1 MPSFFISSTFRD
13 MHPERDVLHK
23 QVFPAI
29 EACARQYGDHVNICD
44 LRWGIDTD
52 ELNEQESMHKILTG
66 CLDSID
72 RCGDYFIGF
81 IGNRY
86 GFVPDKKYLRKIIA
100 SHRDIALPEE
110 AISVTELEILYI
122 LNQLQ
127 KPEDYRHIIFYVRD
141 IQGRTSS
148 RYQSE
153 DIIAAEKIKILKD
166 KLYGISNL
174 TIKDYS
180 LVWDEERDAPTDKSL
195 NIFAEM
201 IRDDLQHMLESDW
214 VPEKGK
220 SAYAKDQRL
229 HLNYAHR
236 KCEGIHLRSNLLQDT
251 ESFIDKH
258 IVSAIKGPIGIGKST
273 LMSQLAV
280 DTENRGDF
288 SHILF
293 GGYTPLTSSAEAILG
308 HMLSILCENLDDI
321 ANRTVDCSV
330 LTIPQQLELLDDRLL
345 QYDALLEKERRQSYF
360 FIDAVDQ
367 LLPDE
372 QRESLFFITDAFA
385 ECRHI
390 HIVVSAVDSFPLPAK
405 IPFITVPELDQ
416 DEIIAAAGRIA
427 GIEFK
432 ELNASVRRSIL
443 AQSMSRNPLY
453 LSLLVKRLL
462 LMDQM
467 DFEAIDKLG
476 NVGNPISSY
485 QGRLVSQ
492 LNTALYGICREITE
506 LASKRIGGEMVQ
518 KCLSYLA
525 VSRYGLTEAELEK
538 LFEKHGQ
545 QFCYADFAMFI
556 RYLDLFFIRRMD
568 GKIDFSHK
576 SLRLGILEQYTDN
589 QTYLHSVHLKL
600 AVLFSEEPEGP
611 SDIEMYWH
619 LLEAEDYHS
628 FYENLNLIKT
638 IDVQCTRMAAIVKQ
652 WLILGHNEDDLLEY
666 PVQSR
671 SVDLFND
678 LSVLV
683 NHYIFYQL
691 KGGEKDRKLALTL
704 VQKLYENGQVL
715 ESLGIK
721 CQIVSNE
728 HFLRNMV
735 IIRNV
740 LAEIILKERTEDALR
755 KAIGYLEM
763 NLPYLETEPT
773 DPGLR
778 HEVLYKDRITDY
790 ERLSDL
796 YEYIGGEDNLK
807 KAHCYLSMAVE
818 TVEAYVEAQEN
829 EDSLTTM
836 LSIYLRM
843 AKQCELLAIP
853 TLSLSANA
861 KNRDA
866 SFYYEQSYELLE
878 RTVLLTDQLNEEDS
892 NYIETLDAVAYGY
905 DALAEYYFE
914 LRDQKHLKMAEELCL
929 KSIHVGKSISRL
941 QGSISR
947 KTIQGASYLRLAL
960 IYEELDMDMQEKD
973 KLIEQNLQRGCYIYK
988 SLMEEL
994 GTADARRDY
1003 AISLGRMALHYH
1015 DLADEKSLNKG
1026 LRCMDECL
1034 AIYEALVKTMPTPT
1048 LKDGL
1053 AKEKGIKADLLK
1065 AIHTK
1070 SSFIKAY
1077 KIYKEVLV
1085 LRKEIYKEA
1094 KSGANLREIA
1104 FVYSKLAEILL
1115 DIDDERYASKALC
1128 YLQKDLKF
1136 LHVIARGGE
1145 TIENLNDFQD
1155 AYEFVGRCYKA
1166 MKLDNPSFAKAIQ
1179 YQKKYIEKC
1188 QRAREIDPCEDTI
1201 FNLSVAYENLA
1212 DLHYHRKGRY
1222 HLYQAEKYA
1231 RKSYRLFKE
1240 YEMLCG
1246 ADQCHVEWAV
1256 FFNHIGAIYLERYG
1270 IEPKAQYLKKS
1281 YAFLRRSLK
1290 INAGADQEEVLV
1302 SIKNLA
1308 EHPYTSGEMRKH
1320 YAVKAYRMAETRYQ
1334 ETELDWYRVM
1344 MRDLEKVAK
1353 KYGIDL

>member
-52 ELNEQESMHKILTG
+52 ELNEQESMNKILAG

-86 GFVPDKKYLRKIIA
+86 GFVPEKEYLQNLTSSRKGMV
-100 SHRDIALPEE
+100 LPEE

-127 KPEDYRHIIFYVRD
+127 NPEDYQHIIFYVRD
-141 IQGRTSS
+141 IQGKTSS

-153 DIIAAEKIKILKD
+153 DKLAAKRIRLLKD
-166 KLYGISNL
+166 KLHGISNL

-180 LVWDEERDAPTDKSL
+180 LEWDEERDAPTGKSL
-195 NIFAEM
+195 DVFAEM
-201 IRDDLQHMLESDW
+201 VRDDLQHMLETNW
-214 VPEKGK
+214 IPEEGK
-220 SAYAKDQRL
+220 SAYAMDQHL
-229 HLNYAHR
+229 HFTYAYR
-236 KCEGIHLRSNLLQDT
+236 KCEGVHLRTDLLQEA
-251 ESFIDKH
+251 ESFINNH
-258 IVSAIKGPIGIGKST
+258 VVSAIKGPIGIGKST

-280 DTENRGDF
+280 GAENRGDF
-288 SHILF
+288 SYILF
-293 GGYTPLTSSAEAILG
+293 GGYTPLTSTAEFILQ
-308 HMLSILCENLDDI
+308 HMLSIFCENLDNI
-321 ANRTVDCSV
+321 ANRPPDFSA
-330 LTIPQQLELLDDRLL
+330 LTIPQQLELLDDWLL
-345 QYDALLEKERRQSYF
+345 QYDAFLEEEGRQSFF

-367 LLPDE
+367 LVPDE
-372 QRESLFFITDAFA
+372 QRESLFFITDALA
-385 ECRHI
+385 ECRRI
-390 HIVVSAVDSFPLPAK
+390 HIVVSAVDSFLLPVK
-405 IPFITVPELDQ
+405 IPFIAVPELEQ
-416 DEIIAAAGRIA
+416 DEIIAAAGSIA
-427 GIEFK
+427 GMEFK
-432 ELNASVRRSIL
+432 ELNVYVQRCIL

-462 LMDQM
+462 LMDQI
-467 DFEAIDKLG
+467 DFEAIDKLE

-506 LASKRIGGEMVQ
+506 LAARRIGGAMVQ

-525 VSRYGLTEAELEK
+525 VSRYGLTESELEI
-538 LFEKHGQ
+538 LFEKQGQ
-545 QFCYADFAMFI
+545 QFCYADFSMFI
-556 RYLDLFFIRRMD
+556 RYLDIFFIRRMD

-576 SLRLGILEQYTDN
+576 SLRLGILEQYAEN
-589 QTYLHSVHLKL
+589 LTYLHSIHHEL

-611 SDIEMYWH
+611 SDVEMYWH

-628 FYENLNLIKT
+628 FYENLNLVKT
-638 IDVQCTRMAAIVKQ
+638 IDAQCMRMATIVKQ
-652 WLILGHNEDDLLEY
+652 WILLGHSEDNLLQY

-678 LSVLV
+678 LAVLV

-691 KGGEKDRKLALTL
+691 KGGEKERKLALTL
-704 VQKLYENGQVL
+704 EQKLYENGQML
-715 ESLGIK
+715 ESLGIM
-721 CQIVSNE
+721 CEIVSNE

-740 LAEIILKERTEDALR
+740 LADIILKERTEKALW
-755 KAIGYLEM
+755 KAIEYLEM

-773 DPGLR
+773 DPSLR
-778 HEVLYKDRITDY
+778 YEALYKDRITDY

-807 KAHCYLSMAVE
+807 QAHVYLSMAVH
-818 TVEAYVEAQEN
+818 TVEAYVKAQEN
-829 EDSLTTM
+829 EDSLTSM

-843 AKQCELLAIP
+843 AKQCEQLAIP
-853 TLSLSANA
+853 AIGLSANA
-861 KNRDA
+861 KNREA
-866 SFYYEQSYELLE
+866 SFYYEQSH
-878 RTVLLTDQLNEEDS
+878 VLIEKIVMLIDQLNEEDS
-892 NYIETLDAVAYGY
+892 TYIETLDAVAYGY
-905 DALAEYYFE
+905 DALSEHYFE

-929 KSIHVGKSISRL
+929 KSIQVGKSISRL
-941 QGSISR
+941 RGSINR

-960 IYEELDMDMQEKD
+960 IYEELDMDTKEKD
-973 KLIEQNLQRGCYIYK
+973 KLIEQNLRRGCYIYK
-988 SLMEEL
+988 SLMDEL
-994 GTADARRDY
+994 GTFDAKRDY

-1015 DLADEKSLNKG
+1015 DLADEKSLHKG
-1026 LRCMDECL
+1026 LQCMEECL
-1034 AIYEALVKTMPTPT
+1034 EIYEALVKTMPTPT

-1053 AKEKGIKADLLK
+1053 AKEKGIRADLLK
-1065 AIHTK
+1065 ARNTK
-1070 SSFIKAY
+1070 SSLIKAY

-1094 KSGANLREIA
+1094 KSGANLREVA

-1115 DIDDERYASKALC
+1115 DIDDERYATQALC
-1128 YLQKDLKF
+1128 YLQKDLK
-1136 LHVIARGGE
+1136 LLNVIARGGE

-1155 AYEFVGRCYKA
+1155 AYEFIGWCYKS
-1166 MKLDNPSFAKAIQ
+1166 MKLDNQSFAKAIQ
-1179 YQKKYIEKC
+1179 YQKKHIQKC
-1188 QRAREIDPCEDTI
+1188 QISREIDPCEDTI

-1212 DLHYHRKGRY
+1212 DLHYHRKGRF
-1222 HLYQAEKYA
+1222 HLHQAEKYV

-1240 YEMLCG
+1240 YEVLCG

-1256 FFNHIGAIYLERYG
+1256 FFNHIGAIYLERYE
-1270 IEPKAQYLKKS
+1270 IEPTDQYLKKS
-1281 YAFLRRSLK
+1281 YAFLRKSLK

-1308 EHPYTSGEMRKH
+1308 EHPYTSPKLRNH
-1320 YAVKAYRMAETRYQ
+1320 YAVKAYRMAEKRYQ
-1334 ETELDWYRVM
+1334 ETKLNWYRAM
-1344 MRDLEKVAK
+1344 MTDMEKAAK
-1353 KYGIDL
+1353 KYGIEL